1 LVTALLV
8 AFMLSVRRL
17 DLTYPVPWPDEGL
30 FLWQALAFRDSGG
43 LWAPEL
49 CEKRDVFFMPPG
61 YMVLQGSLFKLT
73 GFSLQWAR
81 TLSALYVCG
90 ALACFAY
97 IARDFHARFAHVLLF
112 AAALSSPICRLAAN
126 TARMETLVVLTCAVA
141 LVLLT
146 RGRLV
151 AGMAIIALAPL
162 QHPNGLFIVA
172 LGMLFVF
179 GKMITR
185 GLIRSSVASDDVAP
199 VIALSRKLF
208 RFTWR
213 PWELVVLAAVVLAW
227 STFTFYFVQHWDAFV
242 WDLAVQLD
250 WKRNQPGA
258 LTFWQRFKESGGH
271 WFALMLLPCI
281 LLAFWFCRHAL
292 VFAALA
298 SVFFLREVATVGYLY
313 EYYTLLA
320 FLGIAIVLVEAAT
333 VAVRKT
339 FELGP
344 RSNGVA
350 IAAFGALLGLA
361 LFLVGSEARSL
372 QGSNQVSTVPGARNV
387 PSKYVYDEARAIVSR
402 YLRAASQT
410 LGKPH
415 RVYFIPASDALLFED
430 VRSPDLRY
438 LHPGQCAFHQ
448 ADIVVLHDTPWVTK
462 YVRTMGLV
470 SAAISHGVEVPV
482 EQWEVLHSKA
492 GNRWLAYQKP
502 PKVQL
507 NLPP

>member
-1 LVTALLV
+1 M
-8 AFMLSVRRL
+8 AFVLSVRRL

-43 LWAPEL
+43 LLAPEL

-112 AAALSSPICRLAAN
+112 AAALSSPICRLVAN
-126 TARMETLVVLTCAVA
+126 TARMEALVMLTGAVG

-151 AGMAIIALAPL
+151 AGMAVIALAPL
-162 QHPNGLFIVA
+162 VHPNGLFIVA
-172 LGMLFVF
+172 VGMLFVF
-179 GKMITR
+179 GKLVTR
-185 GLIRSSVASDDVAP
+185 GLIREPVAADEVAR
-199 VIALSRKLF
+199 VKALSRKLF

-213 PWELVVLAAVVLAW
+213 PWELVVLATVVLAW
-227 STFTFYFVQHWDAFV
+227 STFALYFVRSWDDFV
-242 WDLAVQLD
+242 WDLAVQLNY
-250 WKRNQPGA
+250 KRNQPGA
-258 LTFWQRFKESGGH
+258 LTFWLRFKESGSH
-271 WFALMLLPCI
+271 WFALMLLSSI
-281 LLAFWFCRHAL
+281 LFGFWCCHHAIAF
-292 VFAALA
+292 VALA
-298 SVFFLREVATVGYLY
+298 SVFFLREVATVGWLY

-333 VAVRKT
+333 IALRKT

-344 RSNGVA
+344 RSNGLAV
-350 IAAFGALLGLA
+350 AAFGALVGLS
-361 LFLVGSEARSL
+361 LFLVGSEAHSL
-372 QGSNQVSTVPGARNV
+372 QGSNRTATVSVAPNV
-387 PSKYVYDEARAIVSR
+387 PSKYVSDEARAIVSR
-402 YLRAASQT
+402 YLQAAAQT
-410 LGKPH
+410 PGKPH
-415 RVYFIPASDALLFED
+415 RVFFIPTSDALLFEGA
-430 VRSPDLRY
+430 RSTDLRY
-438 LHPGQCAFHQ
+438 LHSGQCAFHQ
-448 ADIVVLHDTPWVTK
+448 ADIVVLHDTPWVPEYT
-462 YVRTMGLV
+462 RTMGLV
-470 SAAISHGVEVPV
+470 GAAMNQGVEAPV
-482 EQWEVLHSKA
+482 EQWDVLHSKA

-507 NLPP
+507 TLPP